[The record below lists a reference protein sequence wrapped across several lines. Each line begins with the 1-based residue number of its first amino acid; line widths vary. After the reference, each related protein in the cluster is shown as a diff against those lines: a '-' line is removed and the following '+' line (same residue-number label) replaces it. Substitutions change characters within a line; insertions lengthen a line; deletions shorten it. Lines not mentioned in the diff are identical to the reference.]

1 MSVNWS
7 PLTDELRIW
16 RTGGLQLPLWW
27 RDDDAIEATPAL
39 DRLTRLAEDLALPV
53 HVAVIPKLAK
63 ADLAAFIAEHD
74 ATIALVHG
82 WQHVSHAPVGEKNA
96 EFGHPRPDA
105 LAEATAALKQMKLL
119 FPDRLLEIFVPPW
132 NRLDA
137 TLLPG
142 LAQAG
147 YLGVS
152 TYLPRHSRLAA
163 PGLVQ
168 INTHI
173 DPIFWRGGRGLVPP
187 DDIIAGL
194 VSVLEDRRSG
204 ITDQTEPLGFL
215 THHLV
220 HTEDIWQFSRALL
233 STLLDHGATP
243 ANLRQL
249 P

>member
-16 RTGGLQLPLWW
+16 RTEGLQLPLWW

-63 ADLAAFIAEHD
+63 ADLAAYISEHD
-74 ATIALVHG
+74 AMIALVHG
-82 WQHVSHAPVGEKNA
+82 WQHVSHAPKGQKNA
-96 EFGHPRPDA
+96 EFGPPRSDA
-105 LAEATAALKQMKLL
+105 LAEATAALGRMKLL

-137 TLLPG
+137 GLLPG

-152 TYLPRHSRLAA
+152 TYLPRNSRLAA

-220 HTEDIWQFSRALL
+220 HTEDVWQFSRALL

-243 ANLRQL
+243 ADLRQL